1 MEETT
6 KDIPELSVAE
16 QLVVV
21 RVVATAFSGKQV
33 IDPIRDLG
41 QEVASTLPPADLL
54 RLGNKQLVDPAALR
68 PFPKLR
74 QRATRACLSV
84 GTRIFGDAVAVPE
97 AKFAALLTEL
107 EAIAAEWNIAR
118 DNFIA
123 DYPRLVA
130 VWADQ
135 HPAWRGNLLS
145 MAPPAASVAERFSFS
160 VVPFKVGAAG
170 PLGAAAL
177 TAELDGLSGQMLREI
192 AQDAQEALTASFS
205 GKAEVTRRA
214 LRPLKAIQDKVEGL
228 EFLSVGCGKLTN
240 YIREAL
246 ADAPK
251 SGPIDGSYLLRLT
264 FLLEWLTN
272 PQNPH
277 RVFFVDSGE
286 QPPVFTMPVAP
297 KAEEQQIELPLAEE
311 LAEEA
316 VVPPPA
322 EEPAPNSEST
332 PVQVVDNIWAF

>member
-1 MEETT
+1 M
-6 KDIPELSVAE
+6 DGIE
-16 QLVVV
+16 QQEGSIAQQIVVL

-33 IDPIRDLG
+33 IDPVRDLG
-41 QEVASTLPPADLL
+41 QDVASTLPPADLL

-74 QRATRACLSV
+74 QRATRACLAV

-97 AKFAALLTEL
+97 SKFAALLTEL

-118 DNFIA
+118 DSFVA

-135 HPAWRGNLLS
+135 HPAWRGSLLS

-160 VVPFKVGAAG
+160 VVPFKVGTAG
-170 PLGAAAL
+170 TLGAAAL
-177 TAELDGLSGQMLREI
+177 NAELDGLSGQMLREI
-192 AQDAQEALTASFS
+192 AQDAQEALTASFH

-228 EFLSVGCGKLTN
+228 EFLSAGCGKLTD

-277 RVFFVDSGE
+277 KAFFVEGGE
-286 QPPVFTMPVAP
+286 QPPVFTMPVPESLPVQAAEP
-297 KAEEQQIELPLAEE
+297 TSVASGFKAETS
-311 LAEEA
+311 A
-316 VVPPPA
+316 VISQDLTVAAGPA
-322 EEPAPNSEST
+322 A
-332 PVQVVDNIWAF
+332 WAF